1 VLLSFLNLFTEPWDI
16 LNIKS
21 EMEIP
26 EFNQM
31 SVITPVGFKLPYGW
45 TSEVFKSFFEFVK

>member
-1 VLLSFLNLFTEPWDI
+1 VLSFLNLFTEPWDI